1 MAKIEERK
9 RTIVYSNVKENK
21 KADRQSALDN
31 NDVIDLDNE
40 VFIGLAKLPKQEK
53 SEKSKDNK
61 ENKKVKKSKT
71 NSKDELQELWASE
84 KAELEKE
91 EKQKIKI
98 EKKKLPKQKNIEKNN
113 DEEKDFD
120 NNFKEGQALKKQKIN
135 YGKESIAMQKKRII
149 KKLASI
155 SILFVIVI
163 AGIVAFLLSPVLNI
177 KTIEVKNNKL
187 LSTDAIIS
195 MSGVKINENLFKMS
209 PKEAKK
215 KLLQNPYIESAEV
228 ERKLFSKVEITVK
241 ERNATFMLEYG
252 NSFVFINNQ
261 GYILEVS
268 TNKIETPIITGY
280 TTPLDQIKPGN
291 RLNKEDLEKLNT
303 VLNIMEIA
311 SSNDL
316 SSLITKI
323 DIKNKRDYSII
334 LEQESKIVYLGECLD
349 LSTQMLYI
357 KEMIQREKG
366 IEGEFFVD
374 MDLNTGDPV
383 FREKV

>member
-21 KADRQSALDN
+21 KAERQSALDN
-31 NDVIDLDNE
+31 NEVIDLDNE

-53 SEKSKDNK
+53 NEKSKENK
-61 ENKKVKKSKT
+61 DNKKVKKSKN

-98 EKKKLPKQKNIEKNN
+98 EKKKLPKQKNNNEENTFNN
-113 DEEKDFD
+113 DFNK
-120 NNFKEGQALKKQKIN
+120 GQVLKKQN
-135 YGKESIAMQKKRII
+135 SNSGKTSIAMQKKRVI

-155 SILFVIVI
+155 SILLII
-163 AGIVAFLLSPVLNI
+163 IIGGIIAFLLSPVLNI
-177 KTIEVKNNKL
+177 KTIEVKNNKIIP
-187 LSTDAIIS
+187 TDTIIS
-195 MSGVKINENLFKMS
+195 MTGIKLNENLFKMS

-215 KLLQNPYIESAEV
+215 KLLQNPYIESAEI

-261 GYILEVS
+261 GYILEIS

-291 RLNKEDLEKLNT
+291 RLNKDDLEKLNT

-316 SSLITKI
+316 SPLITKI
-323 DIKNKRDYSII
+323 DIKNKKDYII
-334 LEQESKIVYLGECLD
+334 TLEQESKIVYLGECLD

-366 IEGEFFVD
+366 IEGEFFID
-374 MDLNTGDPV
+374 MDLNTGNPV